1 MKVHEEYIKE
11 RLGTSKVEIEYIKAH
26 EMFADLLT
34 KPLSS
39 ELYHKL
45 VSKILG
51 RCQFACLNNRGAKGK
66 LVCTNTYNKSSV
78 ESVMPVL
85 ANLTCSNQAKMTTKH
100 RAVITAHNMKVK

>member
-51 RCQFACLNNRGAKGK
+51 
-66 LVCTNTYNKSSV
+66 
-78 ESVMPVL
+78 
-85 ANLTCSNQAKMTTKH
+85 
-100 RAVITAHNMKVK
+100 